1 MGVEGQL
8 DYKALLETKLD
19 AKKSEPAKQAIQQR
33 TLLLKLR
40 QATHELMQ
48 KRDSL
53 VLRACQMDDAFADRE
68 KAYKAQ
74 ARADCILI
82 FFFLDDNGAARLEKN
97 GAGSNEC

>member
-8 DYKALLETKLD
+8 DYKALLATKLD

-33 TLLLKLR
+33 TLLFKLR
-40 QATHELMQ
+40 QATHELIQ

-53 VLRACQMDDAFADRE
+53 ILRACQMDDAFADRE

-74 ARADCILI
+74 VL
-82 FFFLDDNGAARLEKN
+82 FSL
-97 GAGSNEC
+97 